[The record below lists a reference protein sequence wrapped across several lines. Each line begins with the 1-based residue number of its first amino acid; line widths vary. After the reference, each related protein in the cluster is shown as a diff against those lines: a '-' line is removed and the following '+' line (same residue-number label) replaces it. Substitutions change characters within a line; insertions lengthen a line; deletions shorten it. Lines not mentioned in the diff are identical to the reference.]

1 MTDPAATIETLLPL
15 APDSPLLGL
24 PGAVQAEGIDSGV
37 AAHYGNPMIEQRS
50 LAAGRA
56 IVDLSHHGVLGVSG
70 PDRLTWLNSIASQE
84 LRSLAAGESTEMLLL
99 DPAGRLEYA
108 IRVLDDGVETW
119 LLVEAAELPGLQK
132 FLDRMKFMLRV
143 QIVDHTLAYATIGAM
158 TDDPALVGITAA
170 APNDVPLT
178 WLDPWAA
185 VTRGGYQ
192 YAETPEHPGT
202 HWLYTETLVPR
213 ASLPALR
220 DALAAGALTAGAPTT
235 GAPTAGAPTAGAPT
249 AGAPTAIDA
258 AGADETA
265 SAAVPAAAASGSAAS
280 DVDADGAGAV
290 PAAEAAASA
299 SPAVVVPAAASPAV
313 VVPAAA
319 SPGAVASAA
328 ITPAGLL
335 ALEALRIAA
344 WRPRR
349 AREVDEKS
357 LPHELDWLRTAVHLS
372 KGCYRGQETVAKV
385 HNLGHPPR
393 RLVMLHLDGS
403 EGVLPA
409 PGDPVQADR
418 VRPGAEPERVTV
430 GTITSSAIHYELGPI
445 ALAVIKRTIPATS
458 TLYVE
463 SDGISI
469 SAGQEIIVPQ
479 SAGSV
484 ADIPRLPRLGI
495 RTPGR

>member
-1 MTDPAATIETLLPL
+1 MTDPVATIEAT
-15 APDSPLLGL
+15 APRAPASPLLAL
-24 PGAVQAEGIDSGV
+24 PGAVQADGIDAGV

-50 LAAGRA
+50 LVAGRA
-56 IVDLSHHGVLGVSG
+56 IVDLAHRGVLGVSG
-70 PDRLTWLNSIASQE
+70 PDRLSWLNSIASQE
-84 LRSLAAGESTEMLLL
+84 LNSLAAGESTEMLLL
-99 DPAGRLEYA
+99 DPTGRLEYA

-143 QIVDHTLAYATIGAM
+143 QVVDHTLAYATIGAM
-158 TDDPALVGITAA
+158 TDAPASVGITAA
-170 APNDVPLT
+170 APNAVPLT
-178 WLDPWAA
+178 WLDPWVA
-185 VTRGGYQ
+185 VARGGYQ
-192 YAETPEHPGT
+192 YAEAPEHPGV
-202 HWLYTETLVPR
+202 HWTYSETLVPR
-213 ASLPALR
+213 DSLPALR
-220 DALAAGALTAGAPTT
+220 DALAAGALTARPALVTPTVAP
-235 GAPTAGAPTAGAPT
+235 GLASPVPAVSESAVSEPAASES
-249 AGAPTAIDA
+249 AVSLSANDA
-258 AGADETA
+258 ASVAVDPDA
-265 SAAVPAAAASGSAAS
+265 ISAAG
-280 DVDADGAGAV
+280 D
-290 PAAEAAASA
+290 AASA
-299 SPAVVVPAAASPAV
+299 VAVRV
-313 VVPAAA
+313 
-319 SPGAVASAA
+319 
-328 ITPAGLL
+328 TPAGLL

-357 LPHELDWLRTAVHLS
+357 IPHELDWLRTAVHLS

-418 VRPGAEPERVTV
+418 VRPGSSEAQSEPERVGV

-445 ALAVIKRTIPATS
+445 ALAVIKRTIPAGS

-463 SDGISI
+463 SEGISI
-469 SAGQEIIVPQ
+469 SANQEIIVPQ

-495 RTPGR
+495 RTPGH

>member
-1 MTDPAATIETLLPL
+1 MTDSPAPVL
-15 APDSPLLGL
+15 APASVLLAL
-24 PGAVQAEGIDSGV
+24 PGAVQAEGIDAGV

-56 IVDLSHHGVLGVSG
+56 IVDLSHRGVLGVSG

-99 DPAGRLEYA
+99 DPTGHLEYA
-108 IRVLDDGVETW
+108 IRLLDDGVETW

-143 QIVDHTLAYATIGAM
+143 QVVDHTLSYATIGAM
-158 TDDPALVGITAA
+158 TDAPASVGITAA
-170 APNDVPLT
+170 APNEVPLT
-178 WLDPWAA
+178 WRDPWAVVA
-185 VTRGGYQ
+185 RGGYQ
-192 YAETPEHPGT
+192 YAETPEHPAT
-202 HWLYTETLVPR
+202 HWTYTETLVPR

-220 DALAAGALTAGAPTT
+220 DALGAGDLL
-235 GAPTAGAPTAGAPT
+235 
-249 AGAPTAIDA
+249 A
-258 AGADETA
+258 AGAD
-265 SAAVPAAAASGSAAS
+265 
-280 DVDADGAGAV
+280 
-290 PAAEAAASA
+290 ASA
-299 SPAVVVPAAASPAV
+299 SPLTV
-313 VVPAAA
+313 
-319 SPGAVASAA
+319 
-328 ITPAGLL
+328 TPAGLL

-357 LPHELDWLRTAVHLS
+357 IPHELDWLRTAVHLS

-418 VRPGAEPERVTV
+418 VRPEGEAERVTV
-430 GTITSSAIHYELGPI
+430 GAITSSAIHYELGPI
-445 ALAVIKRTIPATS
+445 ALAVIKRTIPAAS

-463 SDGISI
+463 SEGIFI
-469 SAGQEIIVPQ
+469 SASQEVIVPQ

-495 RTPGR
+495 RTPGH

>member
-1 MTDPAATIETLLPL
+1 MTHASKHDGRPQPGPAELSDMTDPAPTS
-15 APDSPLLGL
+15 SPLLGL
-24 PGAVQAEGIDSGV
+24 PGAVQAEGIDAGV
-37 AAHYGNPMIEQRS
+37 AAHYGNPMIEQRT
-50 LAAGRA
+50 LAAGSS
-56 IVDLSHHGVLGVSG
+56 IVDLSHRGVLSVAG

-84 LRSLAAGESTEMLLL
+84 LKSLAPGESTEMLLL
-99 DPAGRLEYA
+99 DPTGRLEYA

-119 LLVEAAELPGLQK
+119 LLIEAAELPGLQK

-143 QIVDHTLAYATIGAM
+143 QVVDHTLAYATIGAM
-158 TDDPALVGITAA
+158 TDAPATVGIAPA

-178 WLDPWAA
+178 WLDPWAHVA
-185 VTRGGYQ
+185 RGGYQ

-202 HWLYTETLVPR
+202 HWTYTETLVAR

-220 DALAAGALTAGAPTT
+220 DALAAGTVTVTPT
-235 GAPTAGAPTAGAPT
+235 GA
-249 AGAPTAIDA
+249 A
-258 AGADETA
+258 AT
-265 SAAVPAAAASGSAAS
+265 SSVK
-280 DVDADGAGAV
+280 
-290 PAAEAAASA
+290 
-299 SPAVVVPAAASPAV
+299 
-313 VVPAAA
+313 
-319 SPGAVASAA
+319 
-328 ITPAGLL
+328 PAGLL

-357 LPHELDWLRTAVHLS
+357 IPHELDWLRTAVHLS

-418 VRPGAEPERVTV
+418 VRPEQEAERVTV
-430 GTITSSAIHYELGPI
+430 GVITSSGIHYELGPI
-445 ALAVIKRTIPATS
+445 ALAVIKRTIPAAS
-458 TLYVE
+458 TLYVASE
-463 SDGISI
+463 GISI
-469 SAGQEIIVPQ
+469 SASQEIIVPQ

-495 RTPGR
+495 RTPGH

>member
-1 MTDPAATIETLLPL
+1 MTDPVATITTPL
-15 APDSPLLGL
+15 HSPLLGL
-24 PGAVQAEGIDSGV
+24 SGSVQADGIDAGV

-50 LAAGRA
+50 LVAGHA
-56 IVDLSHHGVLGVSG
+56 IVDLSHHGVLSVAG
-70 PDRLTWLNSIASQE
+70 PDRLSWLNSIASQE
-84 LRSLAAGESTEMLLL
+84 LRGLAVGESTEMLLL
-99 DPAGRLEYA
+99 DPSGRLEYA
-108 IRVLDDGVETW
+108 IRVFDDGVETW
-119 LLVEAAELPGLQK
+119 LLVEAAELPGLQA

-143 QIVDHTLAYATIGAM
+143 QVVDHTLAYATIGAL
-158 TDDPALVGITAA
+158 TDAPASVGLAAA
-170 APNDVPLT
+170 APNDVPLI
-178 WLDPWAA
+178 WQDPWSA

-202 HWLYTETLVPR
+202 RWSYSETLLPR

-220 DALAAGALTAGAPTT
+220 DALAAGTLVVVASPTENVSATDAASVAASVTNAASGTDTPTVTASL
-235 GAPTAGAPTAGAPT
+235 
-249 AGAPTAIDA
+249 IDVDSVADAASVSVTNVDSGTDAASVADAVA
-258 AGADETA
+258 AGAAQTRRT
-265 SAAVPAAAASGSAAS
+265 S
-280 DVDADGAGAV
+280 
-290 PAAEAAASA
+290 SA
-299 SPAVVVPAAASPAV
+299 SPVKV
-313 VVPAAA
+313 
-319 SPGAVASAA
+319 
-328 ITPAGLL
+328 TPAGLL

-357 LPHELDWLRTAVHLS
+357 IPHELDWLRTAVHLN

-418 VRPGAEPERVTV
+418 VRGEAEPERVAV
-430 GTITSSAIHYELGPI
+430 GSITSSAIHYELGPI
-445 ALAVIKRTIPATS
+445 ALAVIKRTIPADS

-463 SDGISI
+463 SEGISI

-484 ADIPRLPRLGI
+484 ADIPRLPRLGV
-495 RTPGR
+495 RTPGH